1 MKISRPKG
9 VYKTEPVKR
18 ASSVARPGA
27 GTAAPVGVPSDE
39 VSIMGIPEAEFT
51 PKVRDAVTS
60 LLEEVD
66 RLTRDLGEMKQ
77 RVSDLEAIADQ
88 DELLPVLNRRA
99 FVREL
104 SRLQSFGDRYD
115 LKASLLYLDL
125 NHFKTV
131 NDTHGHAAGDK
142 VLHDFVTT
150 LRKNLRDSDVIGR
163 LGGDEFGIVLL
174 NADLESAKQK
184 AGSLAQAIA
193 KMKVPYEGKILRVTV
208 AVGACV
214 LTADVGIE
222 DALATADRDMFDAK
236 DAAKAG
242 VKDTET
248 GGRPDIRRGKR
259 PS

>member
-1 MKISRPKG
+1 MKITPPKG

-18 ASSVARPGA
+18 ASSVARPGS
-27 GTAAPVGVPSDE
+27 GAAASVGVPSDE
-39 VSIMGIPEAEFT
+39 VSVMGIPEAEFT

-60 LLEEVD
+60 LLQEVD
-66 RLTRDLGEMKQ
+66 RLTQDLAEMKQ
-77 RVSDLEAIADQ
+77 RVADLEAIADQ

-142 VLHDFVTT
+142 VLASFIDT

-163 LGGDEFGIVLL
+163 LGGDEFGIVLP
-174 NADLESAKQK
+174 NADLAAAKQK
-184 AGSLAQAIA
+184 AGSLAQAIE
-193 KMKVPYEGKILRVTV
+193 KMKVPFEGKILRVTV
-208 AVGACV
+208 AVGACM
-214 LTADVGIE
+214 LSRDVGAE
-222 DALATADRDMFDAK
+222 DALATADKDMFEAK
-236 DAAKAG
+236 DTAKG
-242 VKDTET
+242 S
-248 GGRPDIRRGKR
+248 GKTN
-259 PS
+259 